1 MKKPNKA
8 NRYGPAQG
16 TYEEGKALLG
26 VRSPTNFG
34 ACPVNDVRVLQFC
47 SQIEDGNPSYWDA
60 AEATRIWGRPVA
72 PPALLQAMP
81 MPLPWRPDREVEL
94 DFMLM
99 NLPLPG
105 STIINV
111 STDITYH
118 RPIYQGETINFWDE
132 AVEISEEK
140 DTRLGVGCFVTTV
153 SHYQNQSGEPVAT
166 AVNVQFRF
174 TPRSSPGSSQ

>member
-1 MKKPNKA
+1 MKPDKA
-8 NRYGPAQG
+8 DRYAPARG
-16 TYEEGKALLG
+16 SYEQAKALIG

-34 ACPVNDVRVLQFC
+34 AYPVTEVRVAQYC
-47 SQIEDGNPSYWDA
+47 AMIEDGNASYWNQ
-60 AEATRIWGRPVA
+60 AESTRIWGRPVA
-72 PPALLQAMP
+72 PPGMLQGMT

-111 STDITYH
+111 STDIVYH
-118 RPIYQGETINFWDE
+118 RPIYQGETISFWDE

-153 SHYQNQSGEPVAT
+153 SHYQSQSGDPVAT

-174 TPRSSPGSSQ
+174 TPRDEK